1 MEQLCE
7 KTISVIGL
15 GVVGLTT
22 AVGFALKGHRVIGI
36 DITPE
41 KVMGIADGIN
51 PTYEKGLGKAL
62 KKVKL
67 ATSTDFEQVLN
78 SDVSFLCVGTPGN
91 ADGSINSRPMQE
103 AAEQLAEQ
111 LKGKKSPHLV
121 VVRSTV
127 VPGTTEGKI
136 IPLFKDMPEVRVCVN
151 PEFLREGTAL
161 EDFMAP
167 NRIIIG
173 EDSRRQGDM
182 LLGLYNGTADSS
194 HILRTNFRTAEMIKY
209 TSNAFLATKIS
220 FINEIGNICKKLGID
235 VYEVAKGMGYDKRI
249 GKDFLRAGIGFGG
262 FCLPKDT
269 AALVMHAKEAGYTP
283 RILQEVLQLN
293 KEQPL
298 QMLELLKIHIPSL
311 KDKVIGI
318 LGLSFKPNSDD
329 TRESKAVPIVEAL
342 LKEGAR
348 VRAYDPQ
355 AIPNFQRLFP
365 QIEYSSAAEVL
376 ASDATLIITE
386 WDQFNYL
393 DYGNSIVIDGRNIE
407 AAKRARIYE
416 GICW

>member
-22 AVGFALKGHRVIGI
+22 AVGFALKGHSVIGI
-36 DITPE
+36 DVTPE

-51 PTYEKGLGKAL
+51 PTYEKGLGEAL

>member
-1 MEQLCE
+1 MEKLCE

-51 PTYEKGLGKAL
+51 PTYEKGLGEAL

-111 LKGKKSPHLV
+111 LKGKKNPHLV

-127 VPGTTEGKI
+127 VPGTTEDKI

-173 EDSRRQGDM
+173 EDHRRQGDI
-182 LLGLYNGTADSS
+182 LLGLYNGTADFS
-194 HILRTNFRTAEMIKY
+194 HVLRTNFRTAEMIKY

-220 FINEIGNICKKLGID
+220 FINEIGNICKKLGVD

-249 GKDFLRAGIGFGG
+249 SKDFLRAGIGFGG

-283 RILQEVLQLN
+283 KILQEVLQLN

-298 QMLELLKIHIPSL
+298 RMLELLKIHIPSL

-342 LKEGAR
+342 LREGAR

-386 WDQFNYL
+386 WDEFNYL

>member
-1 MEQLCE
+1 MEKLCK

-22 AVGFALKGHRVIGI
+22 AVGFALKGHKVIGI

-41 KVMGIADGIN
+41 KVVGIADGVN
-51 PTYEKGLGKAL
+51 PTYEKGLGEAL

-91 ADGSINSRPMQE
+91 ADGSINSRSMQE
-103 AAEQLAEQ
+103 AAGQLAEQ
-111 LKGKKSPHLV
+111 LKEKRNPHLV

-127 VPGTTEGKI
+127 VPGTTEDKI

-151 PEFLREGTAL
+151 PEFLQEGTAL

-167 NRIIIG
+167 HRIIIG
-173 EDSRRQGDM
+173 EDSRRQGDI
-182 LLGLYNGTADSS
+182 LLSLYNGTADSS
-194 HILRTNFRTAEMIKY
+194 HVLRTNFRTAEMIKY

-249 GKDFLRAGIGFGG
+249 SKDFLRAGIGFGG

-269 AALVMHAKEAGYTP
+269 AALVMHAKETGYTP
-283 RILQEVLQLN
+283 KILQEVLQLN

-298 QMLELLKIHIPSL
+298 RLLELLKIHIPSL
-311 KDKVIGI
+311 EDKVIGI

-329 TRESKAVPIVEAL
+329 TRESKAVPIIEAL

-355 AIPNFQRLFP
+355 AIPNFQKLFP
-365 QIEYSSAAEVL
+365 QIDYSSAAEVL

-386 WDQFNYL
+386 WDEFNHL
-393 DYGNSIVIDGRNIE
+393 DYGNSIVIDGRKIE

>member
-1 MEQLCE
+1 MEKLCE

-22 AVGFALKGHRVIGI
+22 AVGFALKGHSVIGI
-36 DITPE
+36 DVTPE

-51 PTYEKGLGKAL
+51 PTYEKGLGEAL

-103 AAEQLAEQ
+103 AADQLAEQ
-111 LKGKKSPHLV
+111 LKGKENPHLV
-121 VVRSTV
+121 VIRSTV

-173 EDSRRQGDM
+173 EDHRRQGDI
-182 LLGLYNGTADSS
+182 LLGLYNGTADFS
-194 HILRTNFRTAEMIKY
+194 HVLRTNFRTAEMIKY

-220 FINEIGNICKKLGID
+220 FINEIGNICKKLGVD

-249 GKDFLRAGIGFGG
+249 SKDFLRAGIGFGG

-283 RILQEVLQLN
+283 KILQEVLQLN

-298 QMLELLKIHIPSL
+298 RMLELLKIHIPSL

-342 LKEGAR
+342 LREGAR

-386 WDQFNYL
+386 WDEFNYL

>member
-22 AVGFALKGHRVIGI
+22 AVGFALKGHSVIGI
-36 DITPE
+36 DVTPE

-51 PTYEKGLGKAL
+51 PTYEKGLGEAL

-386 WDQFNYL
+386 WDEFNYL